1 MDDPIAEMIIGM
13 TTDPQFDQALMFGI
27 GGILVEL
34 LEDVTFRIAPIER
47 FNANEMIHEIKGL
60 SLQDGFRVKSKADI
74 DAIIDAL

>member
-13 TTDPQFDQALMFGI
+13 TTDPQFGQALMFRI

-47 FNANEMIHEIKGL
+47 FNANEMIHEIKGVPL
-60 SLQDGFRVKSKADI
+60 LDGFRG
-74 DAIIDAL
+74 